1 MLNPQIVNRPCPI
14 RRLGAGPAHHFFG
27 YYNKT
32 VWDPSGRYLL
42 AQRVPVMDAVLTPD
56 LVAEVGFFDLQAGD
70 RFHVLDRTRA
80 WNWQM
85 GSQLQWLE
93 RRGRLQAIYNCRT
106 ETRDGICPGFGSVV
120 CDAES
125 GEKRTLPLPVYVV
138 APDGRFALCVSYR
151 RLYIT
156 HETIGYPEDEPPAS
170 MPLAPA
176 DDGIHYLDIER
187 GESRLVVSYADLRNF
202 HSVPSMDKAIHWVS
216 HIEIDPTSSRFLF
229 LHRWTERV
237 KDETCFLHRLIT
249 VNPDGSDMR
258 LLEDSDHPLPQLAA
272 DFDPNAVGTYDY
284 EKSEYQISHPL
295 WCAPGRIVVWGPHAG
310 SIHYHLYTDAQG
322 GAVEVIGRGLL
333 TENGHMSFSPV
344 NPRWMLSDTYPDPT
358 TNERILFLYDMRTG
372 MRHDIGSFYAD
383 PQLKKE
389 NRCDLHPRWSRDG
402 KQVCIDSVH
411 ELERQM
417 YLIDVSGIVGRE

>member
-85 GSQLQWLE
+85 GAQLQWLE
-93 RRGRLQAIYNCRT
+93 RHGRLQAIYNCRT

-138 APDGRFALCVSYR
+138 APDGRFALCLSYR

-156 HETIGYPEDEPPAS
+156 HETIGYPEGGAPANLT
-170 MPLAPA
+170 LAPA

-202 HSVPSMDKAIHWVS
+202 HPAPLDRARQGRNLLPASVDHS
-216 HIEIDPTSSRFLF
+216 ESR
-229 LHRWTERV
+229 
-237 KDETCFLHRLIT
+237 
-249 VNPDGSDMR
+249 
-258 LLEDSDHPLPQLAA
+258 
-272 DFDPNAVGTYDY
+272 
-284 EKSEYQISHPL
+284 
-295 WCAPGRIVVWGPHAG
+295 
-310 SIHYHLYTDAQG
+310 
-322 GAVEVIGRGLL
+322 
-333 TENGHMSFSPV
+333 
-344 NPRWMLSDTYPDPT
+344 
-358 TNERILFLYDMRTG
+358 
-372 MRHDIGSFYAD
+372 
-383 PQLKKE
+383 
-389 NRCDLHPRWSRDG
+389 
-402 KQVCIDSVH
+402 
-411 ELERQM
+411 RQ
-417 YLIDVSGIVGRE
+417 

>member
-85 GSQLQWLE
+85 GAQLQWLE
-93 RRGRLQAIYNCRT
+93 RHGRLQAIYNCRT
-106 ETRDGICPGFGSVV
+106 ETRDGIYPGFGSVV

-156 HETIGYPEDEPPAS
+156 HETIGYPEGGAPANLA
-170 MPLAPA
+170 LAPA

-202 HSVPSMDKAIHWVS
+202 HPARSMDKAIHWVS

-258 LLEDSDHPLPQLAA
+258 LLEDSDHPLPQLAD
-272 DFDPNAVGTYDY
+272 DFDPTAVGTYDY

-295 WCAPGRIVVWGPHAG
+295 WFAPGRIVVWGPHAG
-310 SIHYHLYTDAQG
+310 RIHYHLYTDTEQG
-322 GAVEVIGRGLL
+322 EVEVVGGGLL

-344 NPRWMLSDTYPDPT
+344 NPRWLLSDTYPDPAS
-358 TNERILFLYDMRTG
+358 NERTLFLYDMRTG
-372 MRHDIGSFYAD
+372 VRHDIGSFYAD
-383 PQLKKE
+383 PKLKKE

-402 KQVCIDSVH
+402 QQVCIDSVH
-411 ELERQM
+411 EHARQM